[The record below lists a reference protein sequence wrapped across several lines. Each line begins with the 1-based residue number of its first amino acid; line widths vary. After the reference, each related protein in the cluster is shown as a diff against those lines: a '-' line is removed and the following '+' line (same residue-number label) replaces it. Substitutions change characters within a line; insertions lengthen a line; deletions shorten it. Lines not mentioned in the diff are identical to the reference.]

1 MTRLREPADAVR
13 RFPPGKALAVLSQP
27 DCPDEL
33 AHVIPISEAFSPTYA
48 QARDRFVAAAA
59 ALQLPAERHVHPS
72 ARGAEG
78 EELSVDVA
86 LLGNPAAS
94 ALLVLTSGMHG
105 VEGFCGSGCQTRLLH
120 DEAILAAVEASGIG
134 VLFHHAVNPYG
145 FSWLHRTNEDNV
157 DLNRNFR
164 DFSRPTARN
173 AAYAGVH
180 AMMVPAEWPP
190 TAENGAAIAAHVAAH
205 GRAAV
210 QSAVSSGQSDYAD
223 GLFYAG
229 VAPAWSNVVLRDV
242 LQRHGAKRGKLGWI
256 DFHTGLGPW
265 GHGEK
270 IYSGPPDPAMIARA
284 KAWYGADV
292 TSFYDGSSTSAALTG
307 VSFHAALEACPD
319 AEFTGIALEYG
330 TLPFEATLQA
340 LRADQ
345 WLRNHPATDAV
356 TRATIKRQLRDAFHD
371 EREEWKAM
379 VYAQARVAVLQALR
393 SMRG

>member
-1 MTRLREPADAVR
+1 M
-13 RFPPGKALAVLSQP
+13 
-27 DCPDEL
+27 
-33 AHVIPISEAFSPTYA
+33 IPVVEAFSPTYA
-48 QARDRFVAAAA
+48 QARAKFVAAAR
-59 ALQLPAERHVHPS
+59 ALRLPAERHVHPV

-86 LLGNPAAS
+86 MLGNPAAD

-105 VEGFCGSGCQTRLLH
+105 VEGFCGSGCQTALLH
-120 DEAILAAVEASGIG
+120 DEATLAAVEASGAC
-134 VLFHHAVNPYG
+134 VLLHHAVNPYG
-145 FSWLHRTNEDNV
+145 FSHLHRTDEDNV

-164 DFSRPTARN
+164 DFSHPPARN

-180 AMMVPAEWPP
+180 AMMVPAAWPP
-190 TAENGAAIAAHVAAH
+190 TADNAAAIAAYVAAN
-205 GRAAV
+205 GRAAL
-210 QSAVSSGQSDYAD
+210 QSAVSSGQSDRPD

-229 VAPAWSNVVLRDV
+229 TAPAWSNVVLREV
-242 LQRHGAKRGKLGWI
+242 LRRHGAGRAKLGWI

-270 IYSGPPDPAMIARA
+270 IYSGPPEPAMIARA
-284 KAWYGADV
+284 RAWYGADV

-307 VSFHAALEACPD
+307 VSFQAALDACPD
-319 AEFTGIALEYG
+319 AEFTGMALEYG

-345 WLRNHPATDAV
+345 WLRNHPTADSA
-356 TRATIKRQLRDAFHD
+356 TRAAIKRQLRDAFHD
-371 EREEWKAM
+371 ESGEWKAM

-393 SMRG
+393 AIRG

>member
-1 MTRLREPADAVR
+1 M
-13 RFPPGKALAVLSQP
+13 
-27 DCPDEL
+27 
-33 AHVIPISEAFSPTYA
+33 IPITEAFSPTYA
-48 QARDRFVAAAA
+48 KAREKFVAAAA
-59 ALQLPAERHVHPS
+59 ALRLPAERHVHPA

-86 LLGNPAAS
+86 RLGNPDGD

-105 VEGFCGSGCQTRLLH
+105 VEGFCGSGCQTALLH
-120 DEAILAAVEASGIG
+120 DEAILAAVEASGVG
-134 VLFHHAVNPYG
+134 VLLHHAVNPYG
-145 FSWLHRTNEDNV
+145 FSHLHRTNEDNV

-164 DFSRPTARN
+164 DFARPPARN
-173 AAYAGVH
+173 AAYAEVH

-190 TAENGAAIAAHVAAH
+190 TPANGAAIAAYVAAQ
-205 GRAAV
+205 GRAAL
-210 QSAVSSGQSDYAD
+210 QSAVSSGQSDCPD

-229 VAPAWSNVVLRDV
+229 VAPVWSNVVLRDV
-242 LQRHGAKRGKLGWI
+242 LHRHGAGRRKLGWI

-270 IYSGPPDPAMIARA
+270 IYSGPADPVMIARA

-292 TSFYDGSSTSAALTG
+292 TSFYDGSSTSPLLTG
-307 VSFHAALEACPD
+307 VSFHAALEACPEV
-319 AEFTGIALEYG
+319 EFTGIALEYG
-330 TLPFEATLQA
+330 TLSLEATLQA

-345 WLRNHPATDAV
+345 WLRNHPGTDAA
-356 TRATIKRQLRDAFHD
+356 TRAAIKRQLRDAFHD

-393 SMRG
+393 AMHE